1 MFDDMIVPW
10 ERISLLDDVEL
21 GNRTVVRV
29 ALWRH
34 YMQQVAV
41 KNIAKL
47 EFILGITTGVYGH
60 VQEKTAEIIDTSE
73 TCRAYMR
80 DAEADAA
87 TLEGAEAIWP
97 APEPWIAMRHW
108 KSGRV
113 RTGSGGCAAAGS
125 QRIDIHAQR
134 VRSGQ
139 PR

>member
-10 ERISLLDDVEL
+10 ERIFLLDDVEL

-60 VQEKTAEIIDTSE
+60 VQEENGGDHRHQRNVPRLYAG
-73 TCRAYMR
+73 RGGGRR
-80 DAEADAA
+80 DA
-87 TLEGAEAIWP
+87 G
-97 APEPWIAMRHW
+97 
-108 KSGRV
+108 
-113 RTGSGGCAAAGS
+113 GS
-125 QRIDIHAQR
+125 
-134 VRSGQ
+134 
-139 PR
+139 

>member
-1 MFDDMIVPW
+1 MGLNSSAARPMTQGNRWAHYPFSGHFDEKDSLAVFDDMIVPW

-41 KNIAKL
+41 RNIAKL
-47 EFILGITTGVYGH
+47 EFILGITTGAYGH

-87 TLEGAEAIWP
+87 TLEGAEAI
-97 APEPWIAMRHW
+97 
-108 KSGRV
+108 
-113 RTGSGGCAAAGS
+113 
-125 QRIDIHAQR
+125 
-134 VRSGQ
+134 
-139 PR
+139 